1 MRLLSVYRS
10 RKYLQRILL
19 SISLLITLTLSLTA
33 LTLYRYSEKTVR
45 ETQYDANM
53 KVLSQVNSNIGL
65 LGKMIDTQAFN
76 LFVDHDIIAML
87 YGAPLDAFEQANK
100 QYKLDKWVNSNTY
113 IDSVILYNARIDGF
127 YAGGNLDIQYET
139 ALTAQL
145 RQYLSQPDRVSK
157 AELVPMSLKTAA
169 NPEHNVF
176 SYMLYE
182 SNTAYKPGS
191 SALIVNVKPDWVF
204 DNIQRLNDIGT
215 EQAGKLLV
223 IGKDGSAFGG
233 DLKPKELD
241 PALAQAIG
249 ESRGKED
256 GKPGL
261 FSLELGGE
269 KQLVTYMPTD
279 MFRWTIVSL
288 QPYDTLFGALARWKT
303 TTLALT
309 AGFFLASLVL
319 SIWVSHRLYGPIR
332 NLVRQIRVSGGV
344 LGEDPSTPKDDL
356 AILSETY
363 TRMLE
368 IKEAAAD
375 PKLAETDL
383 RLIRNYNLRG
393 LLADSGAVSRAEL
406 QEQIREH
413 GLNLE
418 PDSPMM
424 VAILSIDHYRQFDQ
438 TASKAEKRLYAF
450 AVMNIAEEVL
460 SRRYRCESVDMRS
473 GHFVMI
479 ISGFEPEGFG
489 ERIGEAMREI
499 IGIVE
504 AYYRISLSVALGP
517 VFTGHEDMS
526 KSYELAQQVL
536 EYRVVYGPRSII
548 PYEMV
553 KARLDNRDFNLPQEL
568 EKRLAEAIK
577 SGNAAA
583 FGETVQKLFQFMGR
597 LHPDNIYHAVLLVL
611 AAVKQ
616 AVGEMNTNKLKPLSV
631 DWNQLQKQLLE
642 KETLDAMAEELSAL
656 FRELQKQQEDGDA
669 GKNRILFDT
678 IKEYIEDR
686 YQDPNLS
693 LQGIASMLKMSSAHV
708 GKLFKQSEGLSV
720 AEYITE
726 IRLAHTVRL
735 LETTDRSVSD
745 VMERVGFINRS
756 NFYKLFK
763 NKFGVTPNEYRLK
776 KVIY

>member
-1 MRLLSVYRS
+1 MRFLSVYRS
-10 RKYLQRILL
+10 RKYLLRILL
-19 SISLLITLTLSLTA
+19 SISLLITLSLSLTA
-33 LTLYRYSEKTVR
+33 LTLYQYSEKIVR
-45 ETQYDANM
+45 GTQYDANM

-76 LFVDHDIIAML
+76 LFVDHDIISML
-87 YGAPLDAFEQANK
+87 YGAPLDSFEQANK

-113 IDSVILYNARIDGF
+113 IDSVILYNARTDGF
-127 YAGGNLDIQYET
+127 YAGGSLDIQYET
-139 ALTAQL
+139 ALTAQI
-145 RQYLSQPDRVSK
+145 RSYLSDSGAVSK
-157 AELVPMSLKTAA
+157 AELMPLILKTAA
-169 NPEHNVF
+169 NPEHRVF
-176 SYMLYE
+176 SYILYE

-191 SALIVNVKPDWVF
+191 SALIINVKPDWIF
-204 DNIQRLNDIGT
+204 DNIRRLNDIGT

-233 DLKPKELD
+233 DLKPQELD
-241 PALAQAIG
+241 PTLAQAIG
-249 ESRGKED
+249 ENRGQEG

-261 FSLELGGE
+261 FSLDLEGE
-269 KQLVTYMPTD
+269 KQLVTYMSTD
-279 MFRWTIVSL
+279 VFHWTILSL
-288 QPYDTLFGALARWKT
+288 QPYDTIFGALTRWKT

-309 AGFFLASLVL
+309 AGFFLLSLVL
-319 SIWVSHRLYGPIR
+319 SVLVSHRLYGPIR
-332 NLVRQIRVSGGV
+332 NLVRQIKVSGGV

-368 IKEAAAD
+368 IKESAAESKM
-375 PKLAETDL
+375 PETDL

-393 LLADSGAVSRAEL
+393 LLADSGSVSQAEL

-413 GLNLE
+413 GLALD
-418 PDSPMM
+418 PDSSMM

-450 AVMNIAEEVL
+450 AVMNIAGEVI
-460 SRRYRCESVDMRS
+460 SRQFRCESVDMRS

-479 ISGFEPEGFG
+479 ISGFQPEGFG
-489 ERIGEAMREI
+489 EKIGECMREI

-504 AYYRISLSVALGP
+504 AYYRISLSAALGP
-517 VFTGHEDMS
+517 VFKGHEDMS

-536 EYRVVYGPRSII
+536 EYRMVYGPRSII

-553 KARLDNRDFNLPQEL
+553 KARLDNRDFNLPPEL
-568 EKRLAEAIK
+568 EKKLAEAIK

-611 AAVKQ
+611 TAVKQ
-616 AVGEMNTNKLKPLSV
+616 AVGEMNVNKLRPVSV

-642 KETLDAMAEELSAL
+642 KETLDGMAEELTAL

-678 IKEYIEDR
+678 IKEFIEDH
-686 YQDPNLS
+686 YEDPNLS

-708 GKLFKQSEGLSV
+708 GKLFKNSEGMSV

-735 LETTDRSVSD
+735 LETTDRSVSE

>member
-1 MRLLSVYRS
+1 MSFLSVYRS

-19 SISLLITLTLSLTA
+19 SISLLITLSLSLTA
-33 LTLYRYSEKTVR
+33 LTLYQYSEKIVR

-76 LFVDHDIIAML
+76 LFVDHDIISML
-87 YGAPLDAFEQANK
+87 YGAQLDSFEQANK

-113 IDSVILYNARIDGF
+113 IDSVILYNARTDGF
-127 YAGGNLDIQYET
+127 YAGGSLDIQYET
-139 ALTAQL
+139 ALMAQI
-145 RQYLSQPDRVSK
+145 RQYLSDSGAVSK
-157 AELVPMSLKTAA
+157 AELVPMILKTAA
-169 NPEHNVF
+169 NPEHRVF
-176 SYMLYE
+176 SYILYE

-191 SALIVNVKPDWVF
+191 SALVINVKPDWVF
-204 DNIQRLNDIGT
+204 DNIRRLNNIGT

-223 IGKDGSAFGG
+223 IGKDGSAFSG
-233 DLKPKELD
+233 DLKPQELD
-241 PALAQAIG
+241 PALARAIK
-249 ESRGKED
+249 ENRGQE
-256 GKPGL
+256 GGRPGL
-261 FSLELGGE
+261 FSLDLEGE
-269 KQLVTYMPTD
+269 RQLVTYMPTD
-279 MFRWTIVSL
+279 AFRWTIVSL
-288 QPYDTLFGALARWKT
+288 QPYDTIFGALTRWKT

-309 AGFFLASLVL
+309 AGFFLLSLVL
-319 SIWVSHRLYGPIR
+319 SVLVSHRLYGPIR
-332 NLVRQIRVSGGV
+332 NLVRQIKVSGGV
-344 LGEDPSTPKDDL
+344 PGEDATAPKDDL
-356 AILSETY
+356 DILSETY

-375 PKLAETDL
+375 SKMPETDL

-393 LLADSGAVSRAEL
+393 LLADSSSVSRAEL
-406 QEQIREH
+406 LEQIREH
-413 GLNLE
+413 GLELD
-418 PDSPMM
+418 PDSSML
-424 VAILSIDHYRQFDQ
+424 VAILSIDHYRQFEQ

-450 AVMNIAEEVL
+450 AVMNIAGEVI

-479 ISGFEPEGFG
+479 ISGFQPEGFG
-489 ERIGEAMREI
+489 EKIGESMREI

-504 AYYRISLSVALGP
+504 AYYRVSLSVALGP
-517 VFTGHEDMS
+517 IFKSHEDMS

-536 EYRVVYGPRSII
+536 EYRMVYGPRSII
-548 PYEMV
+548 SYEMV
-553 KARLDNRDFNLPQEL
+553 KARLDNRDFTLPPEL
-568 EKRLAEAIK
+568 EKKLAEAIK
-577 SGNAAA
+577 SGNASA
-583 FGETVQKLFQFMGR
+583 FGETIQKLFQFMGR

-611 AAVKQ
+611 TAVKQ
-616 AVGEMNTNKLKPLSV
+616 AVGEMNVNKLKPVSV
-631 DWNQLQKQLLE
+631 DWNHLQKQLLE
-642 KETLDAMAEELSAL
+642 KETLDSMAEELTVL
-656 FRELQKQQEDGDA
+656 FRELQQQQEDGDA

-686 YQDPNLS
+686 YEDPNLS

-708 GKLFKQSEGLSV
+708 GKLFKQSEGMSV

-735 LETTDRSVSD
+735 LETTDRSVSE

-763 NKFGVTPNEYRLK
+763 SKFGVTPNEYRLK